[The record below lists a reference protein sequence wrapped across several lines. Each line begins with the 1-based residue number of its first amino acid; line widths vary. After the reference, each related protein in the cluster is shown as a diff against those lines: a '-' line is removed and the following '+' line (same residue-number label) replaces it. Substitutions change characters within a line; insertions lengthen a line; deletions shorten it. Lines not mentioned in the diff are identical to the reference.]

1 MESFS
6 EGAIQMSAEMP
17 IFAQHFKRELTHKN
31 IAAGWHGRNAE
42 MAGRGLC

>member
-17 IFAQHFKRELTHKN
+17 IFAQQFKRELTHR
-31 IAAGWHGRNAE
+31 I
-42 MAGRGLC
+42 